1 MNLEIFKK
9 IKHVVKKC
17 IWEIIYKRKKKY
29 IMNNKQFTKDEKFGK
44 WGEFTLIPFIEK
56 YFTEKLITSN
66 LQYWYDSSYE
76 AGNKS
81 YSQRKSIL
89 KSYDLKFG
97 LYENGNI
104 SPKKSVT
111 FEIKTDKFM
120 DTGNIVIEK
129 KYNKQPSGAFGSSAD
144 YFVYFFP
151 RRVKD
156 QVYIIRR
163 QKLVEMFNDTKWN
176 EYLRYG
182 GDGDSA
188 LMYVIPASIFDEDF
202 VKFNGKLLQ
211 FDNYEIPA
219 KFELEKFTDNSIT
232 YVSNGD
238 WTQYPD
244 VFDETTFRK

>member
-17 IWEIIYKRKKKY
+17 IWNIIYKRKKKY
-29 IMNNKQFTKDEKFGK
+29 IMDNKQFTNDEKFGK

-111 FEIKTDKFM
+111 FEVKTDKFM

-129 KYNKQPSGAFGSSAD
+129 KYKKQASGAFGSSAD
-144 YFVYFFP
+144 YFIYFFP

-156 QVYIIRR
+156 QVYIIKRER
-163 QKLVEMFNDTKWN
+163 LVEMFESDTKWN
-176 EYLRYG
+176 DYLRYG
-182 GDGDSA
+182 GDNDSA
-188 LMYVIPASIFDEDF
+188 LMYVIPSFIFDEEF
-202 VKFNGKLLQ
+202 KKFNGKLLQ
-211 FDNYEIPA
+211 FDNYEIPQEFGLD
-219 KFELEKFTDNSIT
+219 KFIDNKIS
-232 YVSNGD
+232 YVSNTMKKYED
-238 WTQYPD
+238 P
-244 VFDETTFRK
+244 FDFN